1 MRAADTEEMRF
12 NTAISAMMEFVNAA
26 TKWDTC
32 PQSVLEPFAL
42 LLAPYAPHVAEELWS
57 RMGHSESLTYAS
69 WPAYE
74 ERHLVQST
82 VRVAV
87 QVNGKM
93 RGTVDV
99 PANASEEQV
108 VDAAVGAEGVSKW
121 LEGMTV
127 KRRIYVQGRLLN
139 LVVAK

>member
-32 PQSVLEPFAL
+32 PRSVLEPFTL

-57 RMGHSESLTYAS
+57 RLGHSESLTYAT
-69 WPAYE
+69 WPVYE

-99 PANASEEQV
+99 PADASEEQV
-108 VDAAVGAEGVSKW
+108 VDAAMGAEGVAKW
-121 LEGMTV
+121 LEGVSV

>member
-1 MRAADTEEMRF
+1 MRF

-26 TKWDTC
+26 TKWDNC
-32 PQSVLEPFAL
+32 PRSVLEPFAL

-57 RMGHSESLTYAS
+57 RLGHPDSLAYAP
-69 WPAYE
+69 WPAFE

-99 PANASEEQV
+99 AADASEEQV
-108 VDAAVGAEGVSKW
+108 VAAAVGAEGVAKW
-121 LEGMTV
+121 LEGTTV
-127 KRRIYVQGRLLN
+127 KRRIYVAGRLLN

>member
-1 MRAADTEEMRF
+1 
-12 NTAISAMMEFVNAA
+12 MMEFVNAA
-26 TKWDTC
+26 TKWDHC
-32 PQSVLEPFAL
+32 PRSVLEPFAL

-57 RMGHSESLTYAS
+57 RLGHAESLAYAP
-69 WPAYE
+69 WPAFE

-99 PANASEEQV
+99 PADASEEQV
-108 VDAAVGAEGVSKW
+108 VEAAVGADGVAKW
-121 LEGMTV
+121 LEGMSV
-127 KRRIYVQGRLLN
+127 KRRIYVPGRLLN
-139 LVVAK
+139 LVVSK

>member
-1 MRAADTEEMRF
+1 MRF

-32 PQSVLEPFAL
+32 PRAVLEPFTL
-42 LLAPYAPHVAEELWS
+42 LLAPYAPHIAEELWS
-57 RMGHSESLTYAS
+57 RLGHTESLTYAP
-69 WPAYE
+69 WPIFDEQYM
-74 ERHLVQST
+74 VQSS

-99 PANASEEQV
+99 APDATEEQV
-108 VDAAVGAEGVSKW
+108 VQAAMTADGVAKW
-121 LEGMTV
+121 LDGVAV
-127 KRRIYVQGRLLN
+127 KRRIYVAGRLLN
-139 LVVAK
+139 LVVAPV